1 MVKIELKQ
9 EDEEDEIMVEAL
21 LNSGTTELVMSSKFA
36 RKYKFE
42 KKKLDRLIYIINVN
56 GTFDHEGIIEHIVKV
71 KLFYREQKERIEIDM
86 IEVEYDVGNT
96 IASMP

>member
-9 EDEEDEIMVEAL
+9 EDEEDKIMMEAL

-36 RKYKFE
+36 RKYKF
-42 KKKLDRLIYIINVN
+42 KKKLDRLIYTMNVN
-56 GTFDHEGIIEHIVKV
+56 GTFNHEGIIEHIVEV
-71 KLFYREQKERIEIDM
+71 KLFYRGQKERIEIDM

-96 IASMP
+96 IASML